1 MDDNMNNEKIIARIP
16 RSATQELV
24 VKTGEYWKIDVVDMR
39 WYNNG
44 SITRKGLRVNMEEA
58 KTLLRALHKVVG
70 EYGSESEET
79 EREV

>member
-1 MDDNMNNEKIIARIP
+1 MNKEKIIARIP

-24 VKTGEYWKIDVVDMR
+24 VRTGEYWNIEIVDMR

-44 SITRKGLRVNMEEA
+44 SVSRKGLRVNMEEA
-58 KTLLRALHKVVG
+58 KTLVKALEKIVG
-70 EYGSESEET
+70 KYGSESEET